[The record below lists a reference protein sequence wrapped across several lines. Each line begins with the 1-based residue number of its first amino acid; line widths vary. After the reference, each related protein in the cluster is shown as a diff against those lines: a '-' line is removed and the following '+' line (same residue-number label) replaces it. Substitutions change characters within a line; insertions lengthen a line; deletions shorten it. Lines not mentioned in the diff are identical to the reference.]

1 MDVQHVAQFYQQ
13 LDKSQLHRLI
23 EIYHPDVVFEDAA
36 HRIEGFDA
44 LYQYFLNLYQN
55 VHTCTFTIHEQ
66 YAVNEGAFF
75 GLDHAFTSPKISQ
88 GRTGG
93 RERRESLALCRGQS
107 DLPSRLF
114 RYGGNAL

>member
-55 VHTCTFTIHEQ
+55 VHTCT
-66 YAVNEGAFF
+66 
-75 GLDHAFTSPKISQ
+75 
-88 GRTGG
+88 
-93 RERRESLALCRGQS
+93 
-107 DLPSRLF
+107 LPFMSSMRSMRARF
-114 RYGGNAL
+114 WSGPCIYVTQN

>member
-66 YAVNEGAFF
+66 YAVNEGAF
-75 GLDHAFTSPKISQ
+75 LVWTMHLRHPKLAKGT
-88 GRTGG
+88 GRC
-93 RERRESLALCRGQS
+93 ERRESLALCRGQS

>member
-44 LYQYFLNLYQN
+44 LYQ
-55 VHTCTFTIHEQ
+55 
-66 YAVNEGAFF
+66 
-75 GLDHAFTSPKISQ
+75 
-88 GRTGG
+88 
-93 RERRESLALCRGQS
+93 
-107 DLPSRLF
+107 
-114 RYGGNAL
+114 